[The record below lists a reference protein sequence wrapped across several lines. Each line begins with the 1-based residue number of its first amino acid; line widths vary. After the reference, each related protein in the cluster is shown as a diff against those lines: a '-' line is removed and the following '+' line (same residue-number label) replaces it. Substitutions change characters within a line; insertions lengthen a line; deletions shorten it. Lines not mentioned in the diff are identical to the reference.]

1 MNSLLTQSRNAIPEC
16 SPLAARLKNS
26 QIPLLKRINTAT
38 TYFTLSTENARFGVE
53 LSREARVRLAW
64 MDFYRRCRNV
74 AQTCRHFGIS
84 RQTFYRWQ
92 RRYDPYDLST
102 LEERSHCPRRRRQPT
117 WSFPLEEEVFWAPIQ
132 RTRRAGNGHRSD
144 WRR

>member
-53 LSREARVRLAW
+53 LSREAPVRLAW

-117 WSFPLEEEVFWAPIQ
+117 WSFL
-132 RTRRAGNGHRSD
+132 
-144 WRR
+144 